1 MAFRA
6 ARRKG
11 GIVSGVLCS
20 DNPGPDEVEM
30 TVQSVTQAEPFLL
43 SVEQLRAR
51 RSTKWNKYGSDVLPA
66 WVADMDFAVPDAV
79 QEAIAR
85 LVEHRDYGYG
95 AREGDVSLAAAFVEY
110 MRARFGWSPDPEL
123 VLPVSELIQG
133 MFTAVMAFSEPGD
146 GVVLQTPIYPPFL
159 MTVEQTGRRMVENR
173 LIPGAERFEMD
184 VAGLPGL
191 IDDRTRVVMVCNPHN
206 PTGRVFEREEL
217 LAVGRVA
224 VERDLLIVADEIH
237 ADLVYPPRQH
247 VPMAMLGPEIAART
261 ITLTSATKSF
271 NIPGLRCA
279 LMYFGSMDLRERF
292 RARFPDRSMGQ
303 VGVVGVDATVAAWRH
318 GGEWLEGVLGRL
330 GANRERLTAFLA
342 SELPEVGYRK
352 PEGTYLAWLDCNAL
366 GLPEPPFQFFL
377 ERARVG
383 LSDGAE
389 FGTAGRGCVRLNF
402 ATAPEILDQ
411 VLERMAGAVGAAR
424 R

>member
-1 MAFRA
+1 
-6 ARRKG
+6 
-11 GIVSGVLCS
+11 
-20 DNPGPDEVEM
+20 
-30 TVQSVTQAEPFLL
+30 
-43 SVEQLRAR
+43 
-51 RSTKWNKYGSDVLPA
+51 
-66 WVADMDFAVPDAV
+66 
-79 QEAIAR
+79 
-85 LVEHRDYGYG
+85 
-95 AREGDVSLAAAFVEY
+95 VSLAAAFAEY
-110 MRARFGWSPDPEL
+110 MQARFGWSPDPEL

-133 MFTAVMAFSEPGD
+133 MFTAVMAFSEPDD

-159 MTVEQTGRRMVENR
+159 MTVEQTGRRMVDNR
-173 LIPGAERFEMD
+173 LIRGHERFEMD

-206 PTGRVFEREEL
+206 PTGRVFERDEL
-217 LAVGRVA
+217 LAVGQMA

-247 VPMAMLGPEIAART
+247 IPMGSLSPEIAART

-279 LMYFGSMDLRERF
+279 LMYFGSAELRERF
-292 RARFPDRSMGQ
+292 RARFPDRSIGQ

-330 GANRERLTAFLA
+330 GENRERLTAFLA
-342 SELPEVGYRK
+342 AELPEVGYRK

-389 FGTAGRGCVRLNF
+389 FGAPGRACVRLNF

-411 VLERMAGAVGAAR
+411 VLERMAGAVRAAR